1 MRLVKI
7 PSNQNK
13 NRTVLMH
20 RPVSL
25 STSSRDEKELIEEM
39 LPLGIPFLFP
49 FATPRQVQTT
59 QPTT

>member
-1 MRLVKI
+1 
-7 PSNQNK
+7 
-13 NRTVLMH
+13 MH